1 MVEVGKI
8 NRAPIRTEVE
18 VTSELLGVIK
28 AHTVELSDVGAF
40 IESSTLQQLDTG
52 TVVSIQAVGFPEPMP
67 VLEAEIVS
75 VTRKGVDIRF
85 LL

>member
-1 MVEVGKI
+1 MIEVEKI

-18 VTSELLGVIK
+18 VTSELLGVTK
-28 AHTVELSDVGAF
+28 ANTVELSDVGAF
-40 IESSTLQQLDTG
+40 IESKTLQQLDTG
-52 TVVSIQAVGFPEPMP
+52 TIVSIQAVGFPEPMP
-67 VLEAEIVS
+67 VLEAKVVA